1 MKLLLKLSS
10 IVVLMMV
17 SVFVSP
23 IFAGGD
29 KIKVGFIYVGPVGD
43 HGWTYMHD
51 QGRLTVEKELGD
63 QVETTYVESVK
74 YGADAERVITQMAM
88 QGIDIIF
95 ATSFGYM
102 DQMLAV
108 AEKFPNVKFE
118 HATGYKTAPNMAV
131 YSSKF
136 YEGRY
141 IQGVIAAMMSE
152 KGKAGY
158 IASFPIPEVV
168 RGINA
173 FYLGA
178 TSINPDFDLDIVW
191 VNTWY
196 DPAKEGDAAGV
207 LISQGADI
215 ITQHTDSTAPLQ
227 IAQSKGILAF
237 GQASDMHHFAPD
249 SQMTAII
256 DQWGPYYVE
265 RVKAVIDGTWE
276 SADTWGGMDTGMV
289 EMAPYTNVPPAVEIV
304 AKNLEAAIMS
314 GEFDPFGG
322 KFTTGE
328 LLGMNKY
335 LEGIDAQ
342 VPN

>member
-1 MKLLLKLSS
+1 MRNLLLAILS
-10 IVVLMMV
+10 VL
-17 SVFVSP
+17 FLATGA
-23 IFAGGD
+23 FAGGD
-29 KIKVGFIYVGPVGD
+29 KLKVGFIYVGPVGD

-88 QGIDIIF
+88 QGVDIIF

-102 DQMLAV
+102 DQMLSV
-108 AEKFPNVKFE
+108 AKKFPNVKFE
-118 HATGYKTAPNMAV
+118 HATGYKTAPNMSV

-141 IQGVIAAMMSE
+141 IQGVIAGMMSE

-207 LISQGADI
+207 LIGQGADI

-237 GQASDMHHFAPD
+237 GQASDMYNFAPD

-256 DQWGPYYVE
+256 DQWGPYYVA
-265 RVKAVIDGTWE
+265 RVKAVLDGTWE
-276 SADTWGGMDTGMV
+276 SSDTWGGMDTGMV

-322 KFTTGE
+322 KFSVGE

-335 LEGIDAQ
+335 LPGIDAQ

>member
-1 MKLLLKLSS
+1 MRNLLLAILS
-10 IVVLMMV
+10 VL
-17 SVFVSP
+17 FLATGA
-23 IFAGGD
+23 FAGGD
-29 KIKVGFIYVGPVGD
+29 KLKVGFIYVGPVGD

-88 QGIDIIF
+88 QGVDIIF

-102 DQMLAV
+102 DQMLSV
-108 AEKFPNVKFE
+108 AKKFPNVKFE
-118 HATGYKTAPNMAV
+118 HATGYKTAPNMSV

-141 IQGVIAAMMSE
+141 IQGVIAGMMSE

-207 LISQGADI
+207 LIGQGADI

-237 GQASDMHHFAPD
+237 GQASDMYNFAPD
-249 SQMTAII
+249 SQMTSII
-256 DQWGPYYVE
+256 DQWGPYYVA
-265 RVKAVIDGTWE
+265 RVKAVLDGTWE
-276 SADTWGGMDTGMV
+276 SSDTWGGMDTGMV

-322 KFTTGE
+322 KFTVGE

-335 LEGIDAQ
+335 LPGIDAQ